1 MGVDGFR
8 AEGVLGLGS
17 EDVVSGVDVHVIQ
30 HAGGSHVGNNE
41 DAVGGGALSAV
52 AGNGTHSEIFFANTL
67 GDEGGGAAAVT
78 VGSPLAA
85 QSQHGFAQLI
95 VIEAHGVV
103 GAAAVI
109 HTNDQSA
116 VFLDAHHGT
125 GGGGRGALFGL
136 GDQLAVLNGHAEG
149 DADCM
154 EQDAFF
160 QILVEVGS
168 VEGLHIAGDV
178 AFGILENI
186 KDGRGRSILALD
198 TDVLAVVDQNAGSVG
213 IIVQVSVHTAD
224 DVVAEVFLVILCH
237 VGQFLVGPVCFVV
250 GVLGQLVDLMVSGND
265 GYIRVGRVNFDNVKH
280 LSAGTGCIVEHDLGL
295 NGCAGYEDVI
305 LLGDYVVVAVGA
317 EGGTVKNDIVLC
329 PVGDRRQSGQRQN
342 ANDHHNCEDHGD
354 HAGFQRAVHE
364 FVFLLDYFIFNPD
377 LRGFGQI
384 YGFRLWVSDP
394 RRGSGRHR
402 KKPAWY
408 TRS

>member
-17 EDVVSGVDVHVIQ
+17 EDVVSGVDVHIIQ
-30 HAGGSHVGNNE
+30 HAGGSYVGNNE
-41 DAVGGGALSAV
+41 DAVSGGTLCAV
-52 AGNGTHSEIFFANTL
+52 AGNGAHGEVFLTDAL
-67 GDEGGGAAAVT
+67 GDEGGGAAAVA

-85 QSQHGFAQLI
+85 QRQHGFAQLI
-95 VIEAHGVV
+95 VAETDGVV

-116 VFLDAHHGT
+116 VFLDADHGT
-125 GGGGRGALFGL
+125 GSGGRGALFGI
-136 GDQLAVLNGHAEG
+136 GDKLAVLNGHAEG

-160 QILVEVGS
+160 QILVEVSS
-168 VEGLHIAGDV
+168 VERLHIAGDV

-186 KDGRGRSILALD
+186 QDGRGRSILALN
-198 TDVLAVVDQNAGSVG
+198 TDALAVVDQDAGSVG
-213 IIVQVSVHTAD
+213 VIVQVGVHTAD

-250 GVLGQLVDLMVSGND
+250 GVLRQLVDLMVSGND
-265 GYIRVGRVNFDNVKH
+265 GYIGVGRVNFDNVKH

-305 LLGDYVVVAVGA
+305 FFRDYVVVAIGA
-317 EGGTVKNDIVLC
+317 EGCTVKNDIILC
-329 PVGDRRQSGQRQN
+329 PVGDRCQSGQRQN
-342 ANDHHNCEDHGD
+342 ADDHHDCQHKSRYASDS
-354 HAGFQRAVHE
+354 
-364 FVFLLDYFIFNPD
+364 FLHLLYI
-377 LRGFGQI
+377 L
-384 YGFRLWVSDP
+384 S
-394 RRGSGRHR
+394 
-402 KKPAWY
+402 
-408 TRS
+408 